1 MCSDGDH
8 CFKHLLLR
16 RKPGLIVVPV
26 RTAGQQEG
34 LLLHLKTVQSF
45 PSHARRRRVVGGRT
59 AHRTSGMFDFRV
71 TIVENLKSSRYSDI
85 KA

>member
-8 CFKHLLLR
+8 CFKHLRLR
-16 RKPGLIVVPV
+16 LKPGLIVVPV

-45 PSHARRRRVVGGRT
+45 HSHTRRHGAVGGRT
-59 AHRTSGMFDFRV
+59 VHTKLGMFDFRV
-71 TIVENLKSSRYSDI
+71 TFVENI
-85 KA
+85 KKMFPLQ